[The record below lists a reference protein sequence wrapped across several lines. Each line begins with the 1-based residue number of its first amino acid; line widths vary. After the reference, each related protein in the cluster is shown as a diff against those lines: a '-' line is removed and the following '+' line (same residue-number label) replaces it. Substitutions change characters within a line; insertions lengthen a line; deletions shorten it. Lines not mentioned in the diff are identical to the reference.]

1 MKLLLTGLNGTLA
14 PVLARSARARGMDVI
29 GWDRAKVPTEDTPS
43 ALRWLAEE
51 NPDAIA
57 HLAVGS
63 VDWAGLLARYSSERS
78 LPMLFTSTAMVFDN
92 HPDGPHQSGDERNAK
107 DDYGRTKIESE
118 DAILA
123 ACSHAC
129 IARIGWQIDPHR
141 SGNNMI
147 AALDR
152 QQVQDRRI
160 RASELWRPACSFM
173 EDTAEALADLLL
185 KPVPGVTHIDSNADE
200 GHDFASIVAAL
211 RQNFQRHAWIIET
224 TRDYLHDQ
232 RLVGGGAL
240 VPPLSERLL
249 LLKRAT

>member
-152 QQVQDRRI
+152 QQVQDGRI
-160 RASELWRPACSFM
+160 RASELWRP
-173 EDTAEALADLLL
+173 AEALADLLL

>member
-14 PVLARSARARGMDVI
+14 PVLAQSARARGMDVI
-29 GWDRAKVPTEDTPS
+29 GWNRAKVPPEDTQT

-51 NPDAIA
+51 SPDAIA

-63 VDWAGLLARYSSERS
+63 VEWAGMLARYAAERS
-78 LPMLFTSTAMVFDN
+78 LPTLFTSTAMVFDN
-92 HPDGPHQSGDERNAK
+92 QPDGPHQPGDDRNAK
-107 DDYGRTKIESE
+107 DDYGRIKIESE

-123 ACSHAC
+123 SCSHAC

-141 SGNNMI
+141 SGNNML

-152 QQVQDRRI
+152 QQAQDGCI
-160 RASELWRPACSFM
+160 LASEAWRPACSFM
-173 EDTAEALADLLL
+173 EDTAEALAGLLL
-185 KPVPGVTHIDSNADE
+185 KPVPGITHIDSNADE

-232 RLVGGGAL
+232 RLVGGEAL
-240 VPPLSERLL
+240 VPPLSERLPA
-249 LLKRAT
+249 LKRAA